1 MKVSSF
7 SLATLATLATH
18 FPWVRAKL
26 KDQPQPNRLARCN
39 LLKETTCHYLA

>member
-7 SLATLATLATH
+7 SLATLATLATN

-26 KDQPQPNRLARCN
+26 KDHAS
-39 LLKETTCHYLA
+39 A

>member
-18 FPWVRAKL
+18 FPRVHAKL
-26 KDQPQPNRLARCN
+26 KDHAS
-39 LLKETTCHYLA
+39 A